1 MKISMRANSE
11 EGLFDKIYRQDSSSN
26 SIVAES
32 VENSQEE
39 NKEHIL
45 EKVDIDNLPGVPK
58 TKSDGKKTFDK
69 DLTNI

>member
-45 EKVDIDNLPGVPK
+45 EK
-58 TKSDGKKTFDK
+58 
-69 DLTNI
+69 LT